1 MIKPIVRYEKAWLM
15 GGRGEY
21 VQAKIGNA
29 DMSEFFHVGPVMN
42 ASFNRDGTCWRVET
56 KATVYVQVGH
66 DFLTNAV

>member
-1 MIKPIVRYEKAWLM
+1 M
-15 GGRGEY
+15 
-21 VQAKIGNA
+21 QAKIGNA